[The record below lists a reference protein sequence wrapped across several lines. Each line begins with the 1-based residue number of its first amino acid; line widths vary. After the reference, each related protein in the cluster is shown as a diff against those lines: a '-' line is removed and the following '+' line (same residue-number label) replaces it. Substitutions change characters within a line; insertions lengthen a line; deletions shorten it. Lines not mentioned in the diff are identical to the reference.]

1 LRKAL
6 ENTSLAGRDSDSTS
20 ATAGQ
25 REILIPHAPTALS
38 LTAVRNVFIQSSL
51 VGLKANGY
59 YERYTKLMDPD
70 VLAQLQSSLGPG
82 WVPVELAMAHYEAC
96 DGLMLSAQ
104 ELNEIGGQV
113 GHRLQESVLVTSAKR
128 VRNTDFD
135 MWDVMLALHR
145 MWGRLYQGVSVQVV
159 KLGAREKL
167 IETRGLSL
175 FRFHYYRQTSL
186 AAISAAY
193 RALGAHENS
202 VKMVSYSAK
211 THELVVRT
219 SW

>member
-1 LRKAL
+1 MRKAL
-6 ENTSLAGRDSDSTS
+6 ENTSFAGLDGDSMPP
-20 ATAGQ
+20 TAGT
-25 REILIPHAPTALS
+25 REILIPHTPTALPLS
-38 LTAVRNVFIQSSL
+38 AVRNVFIQSSL
-51 VGLKANGY
+51 AGLKANGY
-59 YERYTKLMDPD
+59 YERYAKLMDPG
-70 VLAQLQSSLGPG
+70 VLSQLQSSLGPG
-82 WVPVELAMAHYEAC
+82 WVPVELATAHYEAC

-128 VRNTDFD
+128 ARDADFD

-193 RALGAHENS
+193 RALGAQENS
-202 VKMVSYSAK
+202 VKVVSYSAK

-219 SW
+219 TW

>member
-1 LRKAL
+1 MRKSLESSSFAGLETDAL
-6 ENTSLAGRDSDSTS
+6 
-20 ATAGQ
+20 TAPTGA
-25 REILIPHAPTALS
+25 REVLIPHARTALPLS
-38 LTAVRNVFIQSSL
+38 AVRNVFIQSSL
-51 VGLKANGY
+51 AGLKANGY
-59 YERYTKLMDPD
+59 YDRYTKLMDPG

-82 WVPVELAMAHYEAC
+82 WVRVELATAHYEAC
-96 DGLMLSAQ
+96 DGMMLSAQ

-113 GHRLQESVLVTSAKR
+113 GNRLQESVLVTSAKR
-128 VRNTDFD
+128 VRDADFD
-135 MWDVMLALHR
+135 MWDVMLSLHR

-159 KLGAREKL
+159 KLGPREKL

-193 RALGAHENS
+193 RALGAQES
-202 VKMVSYSAK
+202 TVKVDSYSAK
-211 THELVVRT
+211 THEMVVRT